1 MARRLLEADA
11 QALLNIRQNL
21 ITDHER
27 IIDADHSTR
36 SVAQCKQSDVAS
48 ALTNAIKS
56 LEEVLTVAADIEF
69 RAS

>member
-1 MARRLLEADA
+1 MARRLLEEDA
-11 QALLNIRQNL
+11 QALMNIRANL
-21 ITDHER
+21 ITDHQK
-27 IIDADHSTR
+27 IIDADHSTK
-36 SVAQCKQSDVAS
+36 SVAQCKQSDVSA